1 MLGSNNLNWKAVR
14 LAGVTLS
21 VQPKPRTPYS
31 VLKVAGLVDTGN
43 GQQTV
48 ILQNALPNEWEIDL
62 ENQAKSSKGLALP
75 RRIANLNCI
84 YTGKSFGVIADVT
97 DAVRAVTRN
106 AKLAAIVPEVVA
118 PGDFM
123 IFKHEGPRFRMRFAG
138 MLRAVPQMR

>member
-1 MLGSNNLNWKAVR
+1 MLGSTNLNWKAVR
-14 LAGVTLS
+14 LAGVTVS
-21 VQPKPRTPYS
+21 VQPRPKTPYS
-31 VLKVAGLVDTGN
+31 VLKVGGLVDTGN

-48 ILQNALPNEWEIDL
+48 ILQNALPSEWEIDL
-62 ENQAKSSKGLALP
+62 ENKAKSSKGLSLP

-84 YTGKSFGVIADVT
+84 YTGRSFGVVGDVT

-106 AKLAAIVPEVVA
+106 AKLAAVVPEVVA

-123 IFKHEGPRFRMRFAG
+123 VFKHEGPRLRIRFAG